1 MTTKT
6 ITPAKN
12 VISAFPTFKQLLS
25 DPAYKAQIFEDKGT
39 QFWINVAITAGS
51 ELGCADMVA
60 MIINHMVTSM
70 TEKPFYNSYD
80 MTTAKSKTNV
90 LDFYGNKHEV
100 TRDEFQAL
108 LKVFWFS
115 YLGIQMTEAQFEPYC
130 DFKSIPKIYR
140 IMD

>member
-6 ITPAKN
+6 ITPAKT
-12 VISAFPTFKQLLS
+12 VVTTFPTFKQLLS
-25 DPAYKAQIFEDKGT
+25 DPAYKAQIFQDKST
-39 QFWINVAITAGS
+39 RLWINVAITGS

-60 MIINHMVTSM
+60 MIINHMVQSM

-115 YLGIQMTEAQFEPYC
+115 YLGIQMSDAQFEAYC
-130 DFKSIPKIYR
+130 KFKSDPKIYR